1 VTAVVAAGRRALP
14 RGYADLALQLAIW
27 LGFYVAYQLVRGAAD
42 QDPGRALRNGLRVMD
57 AERQLGALFELSV
70 QGFVISSNTLI
81 HLTAWTYWLSQFA
94 VLGLALL
101 WVYLWRNTWFL
112 RFRNTILLANALGL
126 VGYFLMPTA
135 PPRFFPQL
143 GFVDTLEVFA
153 RISHS
158 SAAIEFSSNPYAAM
172 PSLHSSGAL
181 IVGVV
186 MAAIVRRRLWKA
198 LWLAWPVW
206 VWFTVIAT
214 ANHFWLDVAA
224 GVLVAVAAGLIVFGG
239 PRLRRRP
246 RLA

>member
-1 VTAVVAAGRRALP
+1 
-14 RGYADLALQLAIW
+14 
-27 LGFYVAYQLVRGAAD
+27 
-42 QDPGRALRNGLRVMD
+42 
-57 AERQLGALFELSV
+57 
-70 QGFVISSNTLI
+70 
-81 HLTAWTYWLSQFA
+81 
-94 VLGLALL
+94 
-101 WVYLWRNTWFL
+101 
-112 RFRNTILLANALGL
+112 
-126 VGYFLMPTA
+126 
-135 PPRFFPQL
+135 
-143 GFVDTLEVFA
+143 
-153 RISHS
+153 
-158 SAAIEFSSNPYAAM
+158 M